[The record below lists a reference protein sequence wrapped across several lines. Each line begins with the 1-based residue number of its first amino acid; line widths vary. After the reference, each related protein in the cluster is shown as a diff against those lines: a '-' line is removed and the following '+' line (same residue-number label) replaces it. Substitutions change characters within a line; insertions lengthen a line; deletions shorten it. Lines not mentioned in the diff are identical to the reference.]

1 MSISLESR
9 RVDDITIVH
18 CTGRIVEGQESADLR
33 HHLDQLLQFGPYL
46 IVNLA
51 GIDFVD
57 SSGLGLLVR
66 YTMRV
71 RNANGVMKLCGVSS
85 QLATILKA
93 TRLDGVFDAHATEDD
108 AIAAFRARPQTSARP
123 SRPTDVLCVI
133 GSMDLQAYVRE
144 TLHQA
149 GLGVLTASNVP
160 DGLTLLQVTR
170 PKVIVVDSSLERA
183 ATTHAAVKFK
193 QLAANVRIVELPD
206 AFSHQDAGA
215 AAKVLLDWLGA
226 AGLAV

>member
-1 MSISLESR
+1 MAISLASR
-9 RVDDITIVH
+9 RVDDITIVT

-33 HHLDQLLQFGPYL
+33 HHLDQILQFGPYL
-46 IVNLA
+46 ILNLA

-71 RNANGVMKLCGVSS
+71 RNTNGVMKLCGVSP

-93 TRLDGVFDAHATEDD
+93 TRLDGVLDVQPTEDD
-108 AIAAFRARPQTSARP
+108 AVAAFARAQTSARA

-144 TLHQA
+144 LLNQS
-149 GLGVLTASNVP
+149 GFGVLTASNVP

-183 ATTHAAVKFK
+183 AATHAAVKFK
-193 QLAANVRIVELPD
+193 HLAANIRIVELPD
-206 AFSHQDAGA
+206 GFSHQDAGA

>member
-1 MSISLESR
+1 MSIALESR
-9 RVDDITIVH
+9 RVDDITIVS
-18 CTGRIVEGQESADLR
+18 CTGRIVEGQESLDLR
-33 HHLDQLLQFGPYL
+33 HHLDQILQFGPYL

-71 RNANGVMKLCGVSS
+71 RNASGVMKLCGLSS

-93 TRLDGVFDAHATEDD
+93 TRLDGVFDIHATEDD
-108 AIAAFRARPQTSARP
+108 AIAAFRARPQASTRPARA
-123 SRPTDVLCVI
+123 TEILCVI

-144 TLHQA
+144 ILNQN
-149 GLGVLTASNVP
+149 GFGVLTASNVP

-183 ATTHAAVKFK
+183 AATHAAVKFK
-193 QLAANVRIVELPD
+193 QLSASIHMVELPD
-206 AFSHQDAGA
+206 DFAHQDAGA
-215 AAKVLLDWLGA
+215 AAKTLLDRIGA
-226 AGLAV
+226 ANLR